1 MEGAGG
7 VGEMLIESAEGA
19 CGRRGISLPKEN
31 QLMGLKERQI
41 CGDSFLA
48 AVMR

>member
-7 VGEMLIESAEGA
+7 VGEMQLGSAEGA

-31 QLMGLKERQI
+31 QVMGLKERQI
-41 CGDSFLA
+41 CADNFLA
-48 AVMR
+48 AVMH